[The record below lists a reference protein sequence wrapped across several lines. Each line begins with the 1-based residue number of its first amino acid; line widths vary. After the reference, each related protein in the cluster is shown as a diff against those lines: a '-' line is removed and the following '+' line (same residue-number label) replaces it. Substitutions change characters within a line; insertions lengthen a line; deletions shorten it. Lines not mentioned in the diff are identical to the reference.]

1 MGVTMLAL
9 ARFTLKGPYQ
19 AAAVVGL
26 LAVLS
31 VFIPPVVPNTALG
44 VMAATICMMLSCVLV
59 GLIILTQGSVSGL
72 KAIGVSILGITV
84 VAWFLLNAPQL
95 GLWTGLVQWLP
106 IILLAQT
113 LRTSKSLA
121 LTMMVGVA
129 LGTVGIAAQYLLWT
143 DIEREWIAIA
153 VQRLQQLDQL
163 DPQLVERN
171 VQLIR
176 LFVLAMVAM
185 AYLVLMVIVLI
196 ARWMQARLAQ
206 STGFAPEFQSL
217 TLGKSAAVAALVLI
231 GLSFWLQQA
240 WLSSLSFLV
249 IIAFLFQGIA
259 VLHGK
264 LGLRKQ
270 SRVLLGLF
278 YTLLL
283 IFPQVVA
290 LTSFVGVIDN
300 WLIFRKKP
308 EDSNDLN
315 DTK

>member
-1 MGVTMLAL
+1 MSVTMLAL

-31 VFIPPVVPNTALG
+31 VFLPPVVPNTALG
-44 VMAATICMMLSCVLV
+44 VAVATICMMLSCVLV

-84 VAWFLLNAPQL
+84 VAWILLNAPQL

-113 LRTSKSLA
+113 LRSSKSLA
-121 LTMMVGVA
+121 LTMMVGVG
-129 LGTVGIAAQYLLWT
+129 LGAIGIAAQYLLWT
-143 DIEREWIAIA
+143 DIEREWIEIA
-153 VQRLQQLDQL
+153 VQRLQQMDQL
-163 DPQLVERN
+163 DPELVERN

-185 AYLVLMVIVLI
+185 AYLMLMAIVLI
-196 ARWMQARLAQ
+196 ARSMQARLAE
-206 STGFAPEFQSL
+206 SKGFAEEFQAL
-217 TLGKSAAVAALVLI
+217 TLGKSAAVMALVLI
-231 GLSFWLQQA
+231 GLSFWLQQN

-264 LGLRKQ
+264 LASRKQ
-270 SRVLLGLF
+270 SGILLGLF
-278 YTLLL
+278 YILLL

-300 WLIFRKKP
+300 WLIFRKKS
-308 EDSNDLN
+308 ENSNDLN